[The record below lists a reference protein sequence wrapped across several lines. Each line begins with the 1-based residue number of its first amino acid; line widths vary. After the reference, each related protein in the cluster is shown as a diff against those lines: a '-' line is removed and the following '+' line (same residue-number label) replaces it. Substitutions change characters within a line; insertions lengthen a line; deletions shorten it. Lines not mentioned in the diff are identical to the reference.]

1 MRHYEVTFIVDPIL
15 SKDDVKALAQNYI
28 NMIRDLGCTI
38 VYVDEMGLR
47 QLAYPIKKKYSGVY
61 YSIEYALQV
70 PGEIVDTIELTLRRD
85 ERIIRFL
92 TVALDKFGVK
102 FNEDKRNGLIG
113 KKKEEAAANRKRRSE
128 DEEDVAVVRN
138 EL

>member
-15 SKDDVKALAQNYI
+15 SKDDVKALAQSYI

-47 QLAYPIKKKYSGVY
+47 QLAYPIKKKVSGVY

-70 PGEIVDTIELTLRRD
+70 PGEIVDSIELTLRRD
-85 ERIIRFL
+85 EKIIRFL

-113 KKKEEAAANRKRRSE
+113 KKKEEAARKKRKAEE
-128 DEEDVAVVRN
+128 DEEVVV
-138 EL
+138 EEA

>member
-128 DEEDVAVVRN
+128 DEEDMAVVRN